1 MPILTI
7 DNYRKTKNLSAGI
20 YEVRQAPWW
29 LPSGVSESDVL
40 AAYQFR
46 NAVSETYSY
55 YNLVNSSAYLL
66 SKNNASVTWTIDKGV
81 YIPGGNSWEVGLVG
95 FNRGYVSCAI
105 RFSDV
110 DVNANTE
117 VGLTSPIDGYY
128 LMAKTAVG
136 ANPGTFYK
144 TPGFSTATGDN
155 QSASRSNEPM
165 ANGVLGYTRS
175 LGKLYQNGQLKSL
188 TTYTWS
194 GAYYPV
200 IVSIG
205 QASRQPQGPYRTLG
219 TVYIQA
225 AVFYNV
231 ALSDAQHVE
240 LAEKMNAI

>member
-7 DNYRKTKNLSAGI
+7 DNYRKTKNLLAGI

-29 LPSGVSESDVL
+29 LPSGISEGDVL
-40 AAYQFR
+40 AAYQFKG
-46 NAVSETYSY
+46 AVSETYSF
-55 YNLVNSSAYLL
+55 YNLVNSSNYLL
-66 SKNNASVTWTIDKGV
+66 SKNDAGVTWTIDKGI
-81 YIPGGNSWEVGLVG
+81 YIPGGNSWGVGLVG
-95 FNRGYVSCAI
+95 FNQGYVSCAI

-128 LMAKTAVG
+128 LMAKTASDSG
-136 ANPGTFYK
+136 SYFK
-144 TPGFSTATGDN
+144 TPGFSNATGDN
-155 QSASRSNEPM
+155 QSASRSNESM

-188 TTYTWS
+188 TGYTWS
-194 GAYYPV
+194 GAYYPI

-205 QASRQPQGPYRTLG
+205 QASRQPQGPYRALG
-219 TVYIQA
+219 SVYIQA

-231 ALSDAQHVE
+231 ELSDAQHVE

>member
-1 MPILTI
+1 MPILSI
-7 DNYRKTKNLSAGI
+7 DNYRKTKILLAGV
-20 YEVRQAPWW
+20 YEVKQAPWW

-40 AAYQFR
+40 AAYQFKG
-46 NAVSETYSY
+46 AVSETYSF

-81 YIPGGNSWEVGLVG
+81 FIPAVWGAGLAG
-95 FNRGYVSCAI
+95 FNQGYVSCAI
-105 RFSDV
+105 RFSEV

-136 ANPGTFYK
+136 TNPGTFYK

-194 GAYYPV
+194 GAYYADS
-200 IVSIG
+200 ISIG
-205 QASRQPQGPYRTLG
+205 HATRQPQGAYRELG
-219 TVYIQA
+219 SVYIQA
-225 AVFYNV
+225 AVFYNI

>member
-7 DNYRKTKNLSAGI
+7 DNYRKTKNLLAGV

-29 LPSGVSESDVL
+29 LPSGISESDVL
-40 AAYQFR
+40 AAYQFKD
-46 NAVSETYSY
+46 AISETYSY

-66 SKNNASVTWTIDKGV
+66 SKNNAGVTWTIDKGV
-81 YIPGGNSWEVGLVG
+81 FIPAIRAAGLTG
-95 FNRGYVSCAI
+95 FNQGYVTCAI

-117 VGLTSPIDGYY
+117 IGLTSPIDNYY
-128 LMAKTAVG
+128 LMAKI
-136 ANPGTFYK
+136 ANGYTTSIVYYK
-144 TPGFSTATGDN
+144 VPGFHKDAN
-155 QSASRSNEPM
+155 RYRSNESM
-165 ANGVLGYTRS
+165 SSGVLGYTWS
-175 LGKLYQNGQLKSL
+175 LGKLYQNGQLKS
-188 TTYTWS
+188 TTTIALS
-194 GAYYPV
+194 GSSTKYP
-200 IVSIG
+200 VSIG
-205 QASRQPQGPYRTLG
+205 NATAQGTPADRTMG